1 MAEAPIS
8 FDPAAVWERID
19 ALSRFG
25 KYGETGVARAVYTP
39 AWQAAQAEI
48 IAWAKRVGLDV
59 RTDAVGN
66 VWAKLEG
73 SEGGKSIVTGS
84 HFDSQLP
91 GGRFD
96 GILGVIA
103 GIFALGALKER
114 YGAPKRTLEVLAL
127 CEEESS
133 RFPTAGFWGSRAIT
147 GRIRPGDTEKVVSF
161 DGEKIGDV
169 MASIGLD
176 PSKTDEAIRNDIDA
190 FVELHIEQG
199 PLLEAEG
206 LPLGVVTAITGI
218 RHYVV
223 TVTGVSNHAGAFPM
237 DLRCDPMAAAA
248 EMISNVINRATEWG
262 RPAVTTVG
270 RIAVEPN
277 YPAIVPDTVTFTIDA
292 RHPDPEARLR
302 LYAEHE
308 AALREI
314 ADRRGVQVEIV
325 NSKGHDPYPCDP
337 DLIANFER
345 AAQTIGAP
353 YMKLASGAAHDTQ
366 QMGEIARG
374 VMLFVRSKDGR
385 SHTPAEYTSPEDAA
399 IGIAALTEGLRTL
412 AYE

>member
-1 MAEAPIS
+1 MAEAPIT
-8 FDPAAVWERID
+8 FNPAAIWERID
-19 ALSRFG
+19 AFAQFG
-25 KYGETGVARAVYTP
+25 KHGETGVARPVYSP

-48 IAWAKRVGLDV
+48 IAWAQRLGLDV

-103 GIFALGALKER
+103 GIAALGALKEHF
-114 YGAPKRTLEVLAL
+114 GTPKRTLEAVAL

-147 GRIRPGDTEKVVSF
+147 GRIHPGDTETVISF

-169 MASIGLD
+169 MSSIGLD
-176 PSKTDEAIRNDIDA
+176 PARTDEAVRNDIEA
-190 FVELHIEQG
+190 FIELHIEQG
-199 PLLEAEG
+199 PLLESEG

-218 RHYVV
+218 RHYQI

-237 DLRCDPMAAAA
+237 DLRKDPMAAAA
-248 EMISNVINRATEWG
+248 EMISNVINRATERG

-270 RIAVEPN
+270 RIAVDPN
-277 YPAIVPDTVTFTIDA
+277 FPAIVPERVTFVIDA
-292 RHPDPEARLR
+292 RHPDPEARLQ
-302 LYAEHE
+302 LYADHE
-308 AALREI
+308 AAIREI
-314 ADRRGVQVEIV
+314 AARRGVQVEIV
-325 NSKGHDPYPCDP
+325 DSKGHDPYLCDP
-337 DLIANFER
+337 GLIAAFER
-345 AAQTIGAP
+345 AAQAIGSP

-366 QMGEIARG
+366 QMGSIAKG
-374 VMLFVRSKDGR
+374 VMIFVRSKDGR
-385 SHTPAEYTSPEDAA
+385 SHTPAEYTSPEDVA